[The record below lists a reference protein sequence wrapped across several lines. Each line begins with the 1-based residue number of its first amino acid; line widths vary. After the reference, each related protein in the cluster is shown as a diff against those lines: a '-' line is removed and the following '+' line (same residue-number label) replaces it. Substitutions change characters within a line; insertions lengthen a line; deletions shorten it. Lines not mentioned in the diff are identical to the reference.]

1 MGDSYDL
8 SPFGWDGCSIPTDL
22 HDVCKYLPSWIHM
35 KILRNPQQLNGY
47 ELYFPYKYLKHGT
60 DEYMPGYIKG
70 DIDDDGGY
78 AQIYKARRAIFKPS
92 DESTKSGVSV
102 HLVKCKPFTDVC
114 IKEVR
119 LNITPE
125 EEAAPQDIRKQIY
138 EDEMNAILYEAF
150 LHALLYKTLEKEG
163 FPSAVPHIHEILAN
177 TKGKADPTSP
187 CDFESIWIVMEYVNG
202 STLEKFLKRKLVPIR
217 NGHSRMVTQASAET
231 NEKILIDVLIQL
243 AMYLQILQEK
253 VRFNHRDLKINNLF
267 VRHHGLDEHWKQ
279 TLTIPD
285 IGAWNCI
292 NDIVM
297 LDFGFS
303 CIACGSGFDNP
314 RATLVGAG
322 SWFKTE
328 HDCLKYGRDLGQFLY
343 SLHCTFPL
351 QDYVSPAFFD
361 MLHKSMFAVRGDER
375 IDLLMGFAD
384 DGSPLGGSGLPRS
397 IKFNDGIYIFL
408 RDSTVDIPGCSPT
421 VFLKALS
428 VYIDQ
433 QND

>member
-22 HDVCKYLPSWIHM
+22 QDVCKYLPSWKHM
-35 KILRNPQQLNGY
+35 KLLRKPQQLNGY
-47 ELYFPYKYLKHGT
+47 ELYFPYKYLKNGI

-92 DESTKSGVSV
+92 DESVKSGSSV
-102 HLVKCKPFTDVC
+102 HLVKCNPFTDVC

-125 EEAAPQDIRKQIY
+125 EEAAPFEIRKQTY
-138 EDEMNAILYEAF
+138 EDEINAIVYEAF

-163 FPSAVPHIHEILAN
+163 FPSAVPHIYEILAD
-177 TKGKADPTSP
+177 TRGKAEPESP
-187 CDFESIWIVMEYVNG
+187 CDFDSIWIIMEYVNG

-217 NGHSRMVTQASAET
+217 NGHSRTVAYA
-231 NEKILIDVLIQL
+231 NEKILLDVLIQL
-243 AMYLQILQEK
+243 ATYLKILQEK
-253 VRFNHRDLKINNLF
+253 VRFNHRDLKINNIF
-267 VRHHGLDEHWKQ
+267 VRHHTSEEHWKRSLLVSSN
-279 TLTIPD
+279 TWD
-285 IGAWNCI
+285 CI
-292 NDIVM
+292 NDIVL

-303 CIACGSGFDNP
+303 CIACGTGFDNP

-322 SWFKTE
+322 SWFKSE

-351 QDYVSPAFFD
+351 QDYVSASFFD
-361 MLHKSMFAVRGDER
+361 LLHKSMFATRGEGKEA
-375 IDLLMGFAD
+375 IDLCMGFSD
-384 DGSPLGGSGLPRS
+384 DGQPLGGSALPRS

-408 RDSTVDIPGCSPT
+408 RDSTVDIPGCAPS
-421 VFLKALS
+421 VFLNTLAT
-428 VYIDQ
+428 YIDQ
-433 QND
+433 VSKP